1 MIQNYPN
8 WPLNDLKMTRKWPRM
23 TQNDPKDQN
32 QPQIFKFV
40 KIFLFLIKWKI
51 WIWIFGIFGYAIFRS
66 ESKTLKF
73 LNFKIQHYLPE
84 MERNDIPA
92 TLRGHRNGIISLH
105 DTKHT
110 WHHHKVTLGGA
121 RESDHEIIPIL
132 EVLYLVIWR
141 KYVTFIKIFCSQI
154 WNDQNWEVRKSLRYF
169 WNT

>member
-1 MIQNYPN
+1 
-8 WPLNDLKMTRKWPRM
+8 MTHKWPENDQKM
-23 TQNDPKDQN
+23 TQNDPKWPKRSKPTPN
-32 QPQIFKFV
+32 FQIRKNFP
-40 KIFLFLIKWKI
+40 FLIKWKI

-92 TLRGHRNGIISLH
+92 TLRGHRNGIISLR
-105 DTKHT
+105 DTNHT
-110 WHHHKVTLGGA
+110 WHSYKVTLGGA
-121 RESDHEIIPIL
+121 RESEHEIIPIL
-132 EVLYLVIWR
+132 EVPYLVIWR
-141 KYVTFIKIFCSQI
+141 KFVIFIKIFCYQI